1 MVNESTR
8 SRHTNVCVCVLEQ
21 LSLLFPSVHFVVDF
35 DPKQADKRSVTRGAY
50 NDARDIHNQA
60 RRWQQRARTRGKLT
74 SRWNCD
80 VSRVWSCPSRHT
92 RRLVHFSSVPVAT
105 TRHTTHHYNLDK
117 QSASQHGQLIPGWII
132 IADQANYRSIHPW
145 IEIHFEWSIINNDY
159 FAGNFKE

>member
-1 MVNESTR
+1 MISFRKNKNARRSTWW
-8 SRHTNVCVCVLEQ
+8 TNLRDHDIQMCVCVCWNSYLCF
-21 LSLLFPSVHFVVDF
+21 SPPSTLWLTLTPSRRTSDRWQEERIMMHGT
-35 DPKQADKRSVTRGAY
+35 SCY
-50 NDARDIHNQA
+50 IHNQA

-117 QSASQHGQLIPGWII
+117 QSAS
-132 IADQANYRSIHPW
+132 
-145 IEIHFEWSIINNDY
+145 
-159 FAGNFKE
+159 